1 MYDENTLTELYKS
14 QISCLTELLEIEK
27 ELNNSKSI
35 HIVNK
40 FKSLKS
46 KKKVIENFSKTL
58 LRFDFMNYY
67 VKIKHQIQ
75 KNNEILNII
84 FDRIIFFN
92 TKNLGMF
99 EILPN
104 ELLLKILDYLNY
116 KDIYI
121 FSKIS
126 IPALISVNE
135 YREHKVLKT
144 GNENDIGYQK
154 YLTNKKYIMDYKKYI
169 DMNPLQI
176 QQNILYLLDPYNY
189 CEVTFNY
196 I

>member
-1 MYDENTLTELYKS
+1 MYDEDTLTELYES
-14 QISCLTELLEIEK
+14 QILCLTEILELEK
-27 ELNNSKSI
+27 RIYTNNSI
-35 HIVNK
+35 QQMNK

-58 LRFDFMNYY
+58 MRYNFINYY

-75 KNNEILNII
+75 KNNEILDII

-92 TKNLGMF
+92 TKTLGSL
-99 EILPN
+99 EILPK
-104 ELLLKILDYLNY
+104 ELILKIFSYLNF
-116 KDIYI
+116 KDIFT
-121 FSKIS
+121 FSCIS
-126 IPALISVNE
+126 VPALTLVNE

-144 GNENDIGYQK
+144 GNDNDIGYQK
-154 YLTNKKYIMDYKKYI
+154 YLTNKNYIIDHNKYINMD
-169 DMNPLQI
+169 PLQI
-176 QQNILYLLDPYNY
+176 QTNVLYLLDPYNY